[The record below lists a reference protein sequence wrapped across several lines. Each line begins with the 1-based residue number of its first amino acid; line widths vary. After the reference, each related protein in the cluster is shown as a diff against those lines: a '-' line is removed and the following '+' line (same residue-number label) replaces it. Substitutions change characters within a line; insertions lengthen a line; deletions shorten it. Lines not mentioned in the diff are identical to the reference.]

1 MKRVKKMKEIWQSVE
16 KYKFLILEA
25 ERYIWR
31 HPETGYREVG
41 TSKYMETKFR
51 ELGYENLVMA
61 GDIPG
66 FYTVVDTGREGPEVL
81 ILAELDSVICPN
93 HKDADPETGA
103 VHACGH
109 HAQCAALL
117 GIAGALTEPEVLEGL
132 SGRIRLCA
140 VPAEELLEIGYRTEL
155 KEKGTIRYYGGKGE
169 FLHRGYFDGVD
180 MAFMVH
186 TSTNFVV
193 RKGSVG
199 CVAKRI
205 TYKGRAA
212 HGAYAYGG
220 ANALYAATQGITAVN
235 AIRETFKDEDK
246 IRFHPI
252 VTYGGEAVNVIPD
265 RACLESYVRG
275 ATFEA
280 MLHENKKVNRA
291 LCGAALSLGTNVEI
305 EDFPGYAP
313 LYNDAGMVDL
323 AKDAALLAV
332 PGKTFE
338 IDEKMNSGST
348 DMGELCG
355 LMPVIHPYMDGAV
368 GTCHGEDYRIEDPY
382 TACVLSAKWQVA
394 MLALLLGDGA
404 ERAKKILEDFTPRF
418 SSKEEYLSYVDS
430 INGSGDRITYTEDG
444 NATVRLS

>member
-1 MKRVKKMKEIWQSVE
+1 MNEIWQSVE
-16 KYKFLILEA
+16 KYKYLILEA

-31 HPETGYREVG
+31 HPETGYREVK
-41 TSKYMETKFR
+41 TSKYMEEKFR
-51 ELGYENLVMA
+51 ELGYDDLVMA

-103 VHACGH
+103 AHACGH

-117 GIAGALTEPEVLEGL
+117 GIAGALKEPQVLQEL
-132 SGRIRLCA
+132 CGRIRLCA
-140 VPAEELLEIGYRTEL
+140 VPAEELLELEYRTEL
-155 KEKGTIRYYGGKGE
+155 KKKGVIRYYGGKGE
-169 FLHRGYFDGVD
+169 FLSRGYFDGVD
-180 MAFMVH
+180 IAFMVH
-186 TSTNFVV
+186 TSTGFAV

-199 CVAKRI
+199 CVAKKI

-212 HGAYAYGG
+212 HGAYAWNGS
-220 ANALYAATQGITAVN
+220 NALYAATQGISAVN

-265 RACLESYVRG
+265 RVSLESYVRG

-280 MLHENKKVNRA
+280 IKNENRKVNRA
-291 LCGAALSLGTNVEI
+291 LVGAALSLGANVEI

-313 LYNDAGMVDL
+313 LYNDKGMIEI
-323 AKDAALLAV
+323 AKDAAALVLPDCPFAA
-332 PGKTFE
+332 
-338 IDEKMNSGST
+338 DDHMNSGST

-355 LMPVIHPYMDGAV
+355 LMPTLHPYMAGAV
-368 GTCHGEDYRIEDPY
+368 GTCHGEDFRIEDPY
-382 TACVLSAKWQVA
+382 LACVMSAKWQIA

-404 ERAKKILEDFTPRF
+404 TRAEQILADFKPRF
-418 SSKEEYLSYVDS
+418 ASKEEYLAYVDS
-430 INGSGDRITYTEDG
+430 FNCSGDRITYDEDG
-444 NATVRLS
+444 NATVRLV

>member
-1 MKRVKKMKEIWQSVE
+1 MKQIWQSVE
-16 KYKFLILEA
+16 KFKYMILEA

-41 TSKYMETKFR
+41 TSKYLAEKFR
-51 ELGYENLVMA
+51 ELGYDDLVMA

-66 FYTVVDTGREGPEVL
+66 FYTVVDTGRDGPEVL

-93 HKDADPETGA
+93 HKEADPKTGA

-117 GIAGALTEPEVLEGL
+117 GIAGALKDPEVLSEL
-132 SGRIRLCA
+132 CGRIRLCA
-140 VPAEELLEIGYRTEL
+140 VPAEELLEIEYRTEL
-155 KEKGTIRYYGGKGE
+155 KEKGIIRYYGGKGE

-180 MAFMVH
+180 IAFMVH
-186 TSTNFVV
+186 TSTGFAV

-199 CVAKRI
+199 CVAKKI

-212 HGAYAYGG
+212 HGAYAVNGI
-220 ANALYAATQGITAVN
+220 NALYAATQGIAAVN
-235 AIRETFKDEDK
+235 AIRETFRDEDK

-252 VTYGGEAVNVIPD
+252 VTAGGEAVNVIPGK
-265 RACLESYVRG
+265 AVMESYVRG

-280 MLHENKKVNRA
+280 MLAANERVNRA
-291 LCGAALSLGTNVEI
+291 LTGAALSLGANVDI

-313 LYNDAGMVDL
+313 LYNDKNMIEL
-323 AKDAALLAV
+323 AKDAAALAA
-332 PGKTFE
+332 PDKTFE
-338 IDEKMNSGST
+338 IDEHMNSGST

-355 LMPVIHPYMDGAV
+355 LMPAIHPYMDGAV

-382 TACVLSAKWQVA
+382 TACVMSAKWQIA
-394 MLALLLGDGA
+394 MLGLLLGDGA
-404 ERAKKILEDFTPRF
+404 QRAKRIVADFKPRF
-418 SSKEEYLSYVDS
+418 ASKEEYLAYVDK
-430 INGSGDRITYTEDG
+430 INCSGDRIVYHEDG
-444 NATVRLS
+444 TATVKIGQ